1 MSREIYESLRK
12 IRERKPLI
20 HHITNIVV
28 SNLTA
33 NFTLAMGALP
43 IMANAREEV
52 EEIVDKADVL
62 LLNIG
67 TLTKEQLE
75 AMLVAGQRARK
86 KIVFDPVGTGA
97 SNLRTEASFEIMER
111 VKPNIVRG
119 NYAEICKI
127 AGEDAKIK
135 GVESAEGDFSK
146 ACEIAKK
153 VANMYGCVAAISGKV
168 DLISDGKKMARTF
181 GGNEML
187 KAITGSGCMA
197 TTAIACFAS
206 VESDLEAAIHGLE
219 LMRICSETAASSGPA
234 TFQNLFLDAVFNLS
248 REASEKEREE
258 KKEKKERREE
268 KEEELEEEGR
278 VEFL

>member
-1 MSREIYESLRK
+1 MSKKMYESLRK
-12 IRERKPLI
+12 IRGRKPLI

-52 EEIVDKADVL
+52 KEIVDKADVL

-75 AMLVAGQRARK
+75 AMLVAGQHARKKGK

-97 SNLRTEASFEIMER
+97 SNLRTEASFEIMKR

-127 AGEDAKIK
+127 AGEDAKIR

-146 ACEIAKK
+146 ACEIVKK
-153 VANMYGCVAAISGKV
+153 VANRYGCVTAISGKV

-187 KAITGSGCMA
+187 KTITGSGCMA
-197 TTAIACFAS
+197 TTAIGCFAS
-206 VESDLEAAIHGLE
+206 VESDFEAAIHGLE

-234 TFQNLFLDAVFNLS
+234 TFQNSFLDAVFNLS
-248 REASEKEREE
+248 REAFEKEREE
-258 KKEKKERREE
+258 KKEREE
-268 KEEELEEEGR
+268 REKEWEEGGR